1 MDVSNSR
8 IDKAE
13 QRLSELKDQR
23 KLPQMQHRKIR
34 KEKRAERGREKG
46 RDKEVR
52 KRREADRKADG
63 KGTLTRSP
71 HI

>member
-23 KLPQMQHRKIR
+23 KLPEMQHRKIR
-34 KEKRAERGREKG
+34 KEKRAERERERQGQGSKAEKRGR
-46 RDKEVR
+46 
-52 KRREADRKADG
+52 
-63 KGTLTRSP
+63 
-71 HI
+71 